1 MEYMYN
7 HKDRKST
14 KVFLTLLIFAL
25 LAIISLGT
33 YFALRFKPV
42 PQITYYTV
50 SFDADNGTTN
60 ITVQVE
66 EGKFV
71 EKPELDPT
79 KTGWDFLGW
88 FDNNFEW
95 DFEHREVTSDV
106 TLKAH
111 WQEKSYVVTF
121 NYNNGYD
128 SKVETYNHG
137 SKLTAPAEPTKEGK
151 NFAGWYNGDVAWQF
165 ATDTVTANIT
175 LDAHW
180 SDVPITYYTVTF
192 EADNG
197 TDPVDVEVAEGTTV
211 HAPSEEPT
219 KEGYNFLGWF
229 DAYSYEWDFE
239 HREVTSDVTL
249 KAHWQEIETPLTPDQ
264 NYIVTLNMILAETEE
279 TSRPT
284 TMFELIEL
292 LKANGYEIE
301 NQNLT
306 TGKIVWDSA
315 NNRCAL
321 ISLTDDA
328 ILYQD
333 AEKPLTT
340 DKVAIW
346 GIYDTY
352 ESAKVDTNNFSIY
365 LRITSETE
373 ILELNRGLDIGNN
386 TGITKISYVGG
397 ASAQTVTIR
406 TNSTE
411 TVLEINAP
419 NDTVYHYGINGYL
432 NIIKSDLEAC
442 YHEFGYSHIG
452 EATYGR
458 IVNHA
463 GSILVDGEEKATGV
477 QFLYINTK
485 EVDGNEFDTLIVA
498 AADGAKLPEF
508 DRPKVDIADGG
519 TLVVK
524 VEQITTS
531 HATPDAEE
539 YIYLWKSGVK
549 EQIVVTEVK
558 VESLKVNDSTGKVEG
573 NNGEV
578 AVIGSTNVEN
588 ESTSKAAEEIAN
600 LARRGAN
607 GQLIDTD
614 GNDIDISKPE
624 EIDTTKVVDV
634 ERPTKEEAIEK
645 ATEGHALFEGGQ
657 GTEDRPYL
665 IANVEQ
671 FMNIDNA
678 LKETLTDIYFKLTTN
693 LDMQDEFIQAHRV
706 CVWDRWEL
714 FYEIY
719 ASTILHID
727 LGGNTMYNLNC
738 FIFSNIQNL
747 EFENGTVCFAE
758 GESEPGIAYYSCGGN
773 GYPRHLIFRN
783 LVLNGQYSPNMLHYG
798 PVLAQSYD
806 GYLAN
811 DVILAENIVSN
822 VNINN
827 LAGNAYTG
835 GIFGYVFGP
844 LTIKDCIFNGSIQSA
859 HVGSFI
865 NPMNAGGTKINQN
878 NTFNGK
884 LLGTNTV
891 QKFGAGK
898 NDVETEGPNASAT
911 KVTKADDLI
920 KSADI
925 GEELVLNHTNDSI
938 VRYAVS
944 IMVWTNEATCTTV
957 FNVDVTATSTDCHTG
972 LYKNYF
978 ENSLVDGSTEST
990 RVPSGWYDG
999 CIWLDGDTYMVYCSS
1014 TTQIK
1019 TSSPATI
1026 CVYGYDADGNLTTYQ
1041 TQQYSPAKLSWC

>member
-1 MEYMYN
+1 MDYIYN
-7 HKDRKST
+7 HRDRKGT
-14 KVFLTLLIFAL
+14 KVFLTMLIFVLLIT
-25 LAIISLGT
+25 ISLGT
-33 YFALRFKPV
+33 YLAL
-42 PQITYYTV
+42 
-50 SFDADNGTTN
+50 
-60 ITVQVE
+60 
-66 EGKFV
+66 KFRPL
-71 EKPELDPT
+71 PE
-79 KTGWDFLGW
+79 
-88 FDNNFEW
+88 
-95 DFEHREVTSDV
+95 
-106 TLKAH
+106 
-111 WQEKSYVVTF
+111 VV
-121 NYNNGYD
+121 
-128 SKVETYNHG
+128 H
-137 SKLTAPAEPTKEGK
+137 
-151 NFAGWYNGDVAWQF
+151 
-165 ATDTVTANIT
+165 
-175 LDAHW
+175 
-180 SDVPITYYTVTF
+180 YTVTF
-192 EADNG
+192 DADNG
-197 TDPVDVEVAEGTTV
+197 TDPVDVQVAEGNVV
-211 HAPSEEPT
+211 HAPSEDPT
-219 KEGYNFLGWF
+219 KTGYNFLGWF
-229 DAYSYEWDFE
+229 DAYSYAWDFE
-239 HREVTSDVTL
+239 HRVVTSDVTI
-249 KAHWQEIETPLTPDQ
+249 KAQWQEIETPLTPDQ

-279 TSRPT
+279 TSCPT

-321 ISLTDDA
+321 ISLTDDV

-346 GIYDTY
+346 GIYDSY
-352 ESAKVDTNNFSIY
+352 ASAKEDTNNFSIY
-365 LRITSETE
+365 LRVTSETE
-373 ILELNRGLDIGNN
+373 ILNLTRGLDIGNN

-463 GSILVDGEEKATGV
+463 GTILVDGEEKSTGI

-485 EVDGNEFDTLIVA
+485 EEGADEFDTLIVA

-508 DRPKVDIADGG
+508 DRPEVNIADGG

-558 VESLKVNDSTGKVEG
+558 VGGLKVNDSTGKVEG
-573 NNGEV
+573 NNGEK
-578 AVIGSTNVEN
+578 ATIGSTNVEN

-607 GQLIDTD
+607 GQLIDAD

-634 ERPTKEEAIEK
+634 ERPTKEEAMEK
-645 ATEGHALFEGGQ
+645 HTLFEGGK
-657 GTEDRPYL
+657 GTIDMPYL

-678 LKETLTDIYFKLTTN
+678 LNETLTDIYFKLTTN

-714 FYEIY
+714 FAEIY
-719 ASTILHID
+719 DSTILHID

-859 HVGSFI
+859 YVGSFI

-891 QKFGAGK
+891 QKFGAGI
-898 NDVETEGPNASAT
+898 NSVETEGPNASAT

-920 KSADI
+920 KSANM
-925 GEELVLNHTNDSI
+925 GEELVLNHTNSSI

-1041 TQQYSPAKLSWC
+1041 TQQYSPAK